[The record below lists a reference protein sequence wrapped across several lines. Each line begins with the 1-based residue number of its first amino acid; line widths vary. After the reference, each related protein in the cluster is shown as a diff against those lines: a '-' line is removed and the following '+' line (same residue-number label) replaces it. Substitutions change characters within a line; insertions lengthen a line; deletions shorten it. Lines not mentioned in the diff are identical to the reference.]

1 MSAVPPFADTVLAGA
16 ARALGPGSLHEPSL
30 VEHVFPLFSR
40 VLKREGIYLANHSL
54 GRPLDQT
61 AEDVREALDLWYAD
75 MDHAW
80 GSWLGEIEAFRA
92 RVARLINW
100 PRADAIIPK
109 TAAGQGLRAVLNAL
123 PPTCPN
129 IVTTT
134 GEFDSIDFIL
144 RSYES
149 RGRANLTL
157 VEPDESG
164 LFHADDVI
172 GAIRPETDL
181 VVVSIVC
188 YATGQLIEGVEEI
201 IACAHAEGALVLLD
215 AYHAAGAMPLPH
227 GSLNADFIVGGS
239 YKYTRGGPGACF
251 LAIHPRHLDRHEP
264 ELVTLDT
271 GWFARKEPFA
281 FERGSIE
288 RAGDGHAWL
297 ESTPMVLSA
306 YQARAG
312 LELTLSL
319 GVERLREYN
328 LRQQAFLIEQL
339 RRRSVTVRE
348 IHPRGAFVLVPTADV
363 KTDVARIAAQGVITD
378 GRPCPSGRGGHVR
391 LCPDILTTEAEMAK
405 AADRV
410 AQALSS
416 QGRQEP

>member
-1 MSAVPPFADTVLAGA
+1 MVE
-16 ARALGPGSLHEPSL
+16 ALGPGPLREAAL
-30 VEHVFPLFSR
+30 VEHVFPFFSR
-40 VLKREGIYLANHSL
+40 VLNREGIYLANHSL

-61 AEDVREALDLWYAD
+61 SEDVREALDLWYAD

-80 GSWLGEIEAFRA
+80 GAWLGEIEAFRA
-92 RVARLINW
+92 RIARLINW

-123 PPTCPN
+123 PLTCPN

-157 VEPDESG
+157 VEPDETG

-188 YATGQLIEGVEEI
+188 YATGQLIDGVEEI

-227 GSLNADFIVGGS
+227 GSLNADFVIGGS
-239 YKYTRGGPGACF
+239 YKYTRGGPGACW

-271 GWFARKEPFA
+271 GWFARKDPFA
-281 FERGSIE
+281 FQRGSIE
-288 RAGDGHAWL
+288 RAGDGNAWL

-312 LELTLSL
+312 LELTLAL
-319 GVERLREYN
+319 GVDRLRGYN

-339 RRRSVTVRE
+339 RRRSVPVRE
-348 IHPRGAFVLVPTADV
+348 THPRGAFVLVPSADV
-363 KTDVARIAAQGVITD
+363 KADVARLAERGVIAD

-391 LCPDILTTEAEMAK
+391 LCPDILTTEAEMGE
-405 AADRV
+405 AAERV
-410 AQALSS
+410 TGALLAR
-416 QGRQEP
+416 GRQQS

>member
-1 MSAVPPFADTVLAGA
+1 MNAH
-16 ARALGPGSLHEPSL
+16 ALPHHAKSICFLVQLGTDPLREPAL

-61 AEDVREALDLWYAD
+61 SEDVREALDLWYGD
-75 MDHAW
+75 MDRAW
-80 GSWLGEIEAFRA
+80 GAWLAEIDAFRA
-92 RVARLINW
+92 RIAALIGW
-100 PRADAIIPK
+100 ARADAIIPK
-109 TAAGQGLRAVLNAL
+109 TSAGQGLRAVLNAL
-123 PPTCPN
+123 PSTCPN

-157 VEPDESG
+157 VEPDETG

-172 GAIRPETDL
+172 ASIRPGANL

-201 IACAHAEGALVLLD
+201 IACAHAEGAWVLLD

-227 GSLNADFIVGGS
+227 GCVNADFIVGGS
-239 YKYTRGGPGACF
+239 YKYTRGGPGACW
-251 LAIHPRHLDRHEP
+251 LAIHPRHLDRHDP

-281 FERGSIE
+281 FTRGSIE
-288 RAGDGHAWL
+288 RSSDGNAWQ

-319 GVERLREYN
+319 GVDRLREYN
-328 LRQQAFLIEQL
+328 LRQQAFLIERL
-339 RRRSVTVRE
+339 REAGVPVRE
-348 IHPRGAFVLVPTADV
+348 IHPRGAFVLVPTSDV
-363 KTDVARIAAQGVITD
+363 KRDVARIGEQGVVTD

-391 LCPDILTTEAEMAK
+391 LCPDLLTTEAEMTE
-405 AADRV
+405 AAHRI
-410 AQALSS
+410 ARALQA
-416 QGRQEP
+416 

>member
-1 MSAVPPFADTVLAGA
+1 MQAVPPFAKCVFTDVAQALDPGPLNEA
-16 ARALGPGSLHEPSL
+16 AL

-61 AEDVREALDLWYAD
+61 AEDVREALDLWYKD

-80 GSWLGEIEAFRA
+80 GVWLGEIENFRA
-92 RVARLINW
+92 RVAALIGW
-100 PRADAIIPK
+100 SRADAIIPK
-109 TAAGQGLRAVLNAL
+109 TAAGQGLRTVLNAL
-123 PPTCPN
+123 PTACPN
-129 IVTTT
+129 VVTTT

-144 RSYES
+144 RSYE
-149 RGRANLTL
+149 GRDRAKLML
-157 VEPDESG
+157 VESDETG

-172 GAIRPETDL
+172 AAIRPETHL

-227 GSLNADFIVGGS
+227 GCLNADFIIGGS
-239 YKYTRGGPGACF
+239 YKYTRGGPGACY

-271 GWFARKEPFA
+271 GWFARREPFA
-281 FERGSIE
+281 FTRGSIE
-288 RAGDGHAWL
+288 RASDGNAWL
-297 ESTPMVLSA
+297 ESTPTVLSV

-312 LELTLSL
+312 LDLTLAL

-328 LRQQAFLIEQL
+328 LRQQAFLIERL
-339 RRRSVTVRE
+339 RACGVPVRV
-348 IHPRGAFVLVPTADV
+348 IHPRGAFVLVPSADV
-363 KTDVARIAAQGVITD
+363 KHDVARIAEQGVVTD

-391 LCPDILTTEAEMAK
+391 LCPDILTTEAEMGE
-405 AADRV
+405 AAERI
-410 AQALSS
+410 ARALA
-416 QGRQEP
+416 R